1 MSSCLLLN
9 LSEPSLG
16 LLKFLVVKSKGIGR
30 FVASYVARECEER
43 LLSVVVDTATTELG
57 D

>member
-1 MSSCLLLN
+1 MPPL
-9 LSEPSLG
+9 
-16 LLKFLVVKSKGIGR
+16 FLVVKSKGSGR

-43 LLSVVVDTATTELG
+43 LFSIFIDTATELG